1 MSRQLAYHEAGH
13 AVAAE
18 VLFPGIVQL
27 ATIEPGDAIAA
38 RGIVSADARTD
49 FAEPLY
55 GFEAAVVIAA
65 SRPAASLSGEEIDE
79 RQFNGDDIDVAHL
92 VDSVTR
98 NLARE
103 RAFTMISD
111 HAERVTRV
119 GEALYERRTLSG
131 DEIRELL

>member
-1 MSRQLAYHEAGH
+1 MLRMSSRVFGSGSC
-13 AVAAE
+13 
-18 VLFPGIVQL
+18 GIG
-27 ATIEPGDAIAA
+27 P
-38 RGIVSADARTD
+38 R
-49 FAEPLY
+49 
-55 GFEAAVVIAA
+55 AA

-92 VDSVTR
+92 FYSVTR